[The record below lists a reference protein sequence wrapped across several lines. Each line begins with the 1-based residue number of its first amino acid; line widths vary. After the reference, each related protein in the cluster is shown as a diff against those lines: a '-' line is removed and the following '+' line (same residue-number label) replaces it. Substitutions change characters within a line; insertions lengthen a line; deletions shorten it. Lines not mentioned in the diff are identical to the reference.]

1 MIRLIGGAAA
11 SAVLL
16 LGGTVACS
24 GLSGSAAAG
33 PAAPAHSPAGAETGV
48 ISGRFVILGTMGQPG
63 SASDHPARG
72 TVVFTDGRHRL
83 RTTRASRSGT
93 FSVHLPPGIYHV
105 YGRSPQLTTVSENGT
120 SQEDKV
126 TLAHQVT
133 VTAGHTTK
141 IVLRAIVP

>member
-1 MIRLIGGAAA
+1 MIRLLRGTAA
-11 SAVLL
+11 SAVLF
-16 LGGTVACS
+16 LGGTAACS
-24 GLSGSAAAG
+24 GLSGSPAARPAAAV
-33 PAAPAHSPAGAETGV
+33 HSTAGAETGV

-83 RTTRASRSGT
+83 RARASQSGT
-93 FSVHLPPGIYHV
+93 FSAHLSPGTYHV

-120 SQEDKV
+120 RREDKV
-126 TLAHQVT
+126 TLAHPVT